1 MIKLNNIEYKNTC
14 KSNNSVIFFYVYYSK
29 VALKQSVLYK
39 VL

>member
-1 MIKLNNIEYKNTC
+1 MIKRNIEFKNTC
-14 KSNNSVIFFYVYYSK
+14 KSNNTVIFSVYYSK